1 MTLDQAIVVVIL
13 AGTLGLLAWGRI
25 RYDIVA
31 LAALLAAVATGVVQP
46 EKAFLGFGDD
56 IVIIVGS
63 ALVVSAAVGKAGI
76 AESLI
81 RSLAPRMSRSETQI
95 AVLASTVAVLSAFM
109 KNIGA
114 LAIFMPIAFQVARRT
129 GTPASR
135 LLMPMSFA
143 ALLGGLMTL
152 IGTSPNVVVSRMRDE
167 IVGEPFRMFDFLPV
181 GLVLTFAGIV
191 FLVFGWRLL
200 PQTRA
205 ATAPDTLFSVEGY
218 QAEVLLPPDSPLVH
232 KTVRDLEE
240 LGEGDVTVSAIIR
253 ERHHRYVPTGRWM
266 LFAGDILVLHCDA
279 HALSRIVKSAK
290 LELAHEKEFGNIDAP
305 QKDLAVVEAVVTP
318 GSLMIGSS
326 VETLR
331 LRDRYGVNL
340 LALSR
345 HGTRITEP
353 LRYATFEAGDLV
365 VLRTRADEVS
375 HRLAVL
381 GCLPLAGRD
390 LEIGRSRRP
399 YLAPIVT
406 ALAMALAAT
415 GLTSV
420 AVAFFGAAVLLVL
433 LGALRLNE
441 AYAAIEWPILL
452 LLGALIPISQA
463 LSATGGTDVIAG
475 WLAAAAQ
482 GLSPIGA
489 LALILIAA
497 MIVTPFL
504 NNAATALM
512 MAPIGASFASQLG
525 LNPDPFL
532 MAVAVGAACDFLTPF
547 GHQCNT
553 LVMGPGGYRFG
564 DYARLGMPLSV
575 IVMVLGTFAIAA
587 VWPLAPGAGA
597 GQ

>member
-1 MTLDQAIVVVIL
+1 VTIEQAVVVAIL
-13 AGTLGLLAWGRI
+13 VGTLALLAWGRI
-25 RYDIVA
+25 RYDVVA
-31 LAALLAAVATGVVQP
+31 LAALLVSVAVGVVP
-46 EKAFLGFGDD
+46 AEEAFLGFGDD

-63 ALVVSAAVGKAGI
+63 ALVVSAAVGKSGI
-76 AESLI
+76 AEALI
-81 RSLAPRMSRSETQI
+81 RSLAPRVSTSEAQI
-95 AVLASTVAVLSAFM
+95 AVLASTVALLSAFM

-114 LAIFMPIAFQVARRT
+114 LAIFMPIAFQVARRA

-152 IGTSPNVVVSRMRDE
+152 IGTSPNVIVSRMRLD
-167 IVGEPFRMFDFLPV
+167 ILGQPFSMFDFLPV
-181 GLVLTFAGIV
+181 GLVLTVAGIL

-200 PQTRA
+200 PQTRT
-205 ATAPDTLFSVEGY
+205 ATPPDTLFSVESY

-240 LGEGDVTVSAIIR
+240 LGEGDVTVAAIVR
-253 ERHHRYVPTGRWM
+253 ERHHRYVPTGSWT
-266 LFAGDILVLHCDA
+266 LFAGDVLVFNCDA

-290 LELAHEKEFGNIDAP
+290 LELAPDKEIETIDVPEKDVAIVEG
-305 QKDLAVVEAVVTP
+305 VVKP
-318 GSLMIGSS
+318 GSPMIGGN
-326 VETLR
+326 VESLR

-345 HGTRITEP
+345 HGARITEP
-353 LRYATFEAGDLV
+353 LRYAVFEAGDLV
-365 VLRTRADEVS
+365 VLRARADEVS
-375 HRLAVL
+375 ERLALL
-381 GCLPLAGRD
+381 GCLPLAERN
-390 LEIGRSRRP
+390 LEIGRARHP
-399 YLAPIVT
+399 YVAPVVT

-415 GLTSV
+415 GTTSV

-433 LGALRLNE
+433 LRALRLNE

-475 WLAAAAQ
+475 WLALAAH

-497 MIVTPFL
+497 MMVTPFL
-504 NNAATALM
+504 NNAATVLM
-512 MAPIGASFASQLG
+512 MAPIGASFAGKLG

-575 IVMVLGTFAIAA
+575 IVMVLGTFAIAY
-587 VWPLAPGAGA
+587 VWPLTPSGMGP
-597 GQ
+597 

>member
-1 MTLDQAIVVVIL
+1 MTVEQATVVVIL

-25 RYDIVA
+25 RYDVVA
-31 LAALLAAVATGVVQP
+31 LAALLVAIAAGVVRP

-63 ALVVSAAVGKAGI
+63 ALVVSAAVGKSGI

-81 RSLAPRMSRSETQI
+81 RSLAPRMSSSEIQV

-114 LAIFMPIAFQVARRT
+114 LAIFMPIAFQVARRA

-135 LLMPMSFA
+135 LLMPMAFA

-152 IGTSPNVVVSRMRDE
+152 IGTSPNVVVSRMREE
-167 IVGEPFRMFDFLPV
+167 IMGEPFRMFDFLPV

-205 ATAPDTLFSVEGY
+205 ATAPDTLFSIEDY
-218 QAEVLLPPDSPLVH
+218 QAEVLLPPESPLVH

-240 LGEGDVTVSAIIR
+240 LGEGDITVAAIIR
-253 ERHHRYVPTGRWM
+253 ERHHRYVPTGRWT

-290 LELAHEKEFGNIDAP
+290 LELAHDKELENIDAP
-305 QKDLAVVEAVVTP
+305 QKDLAVVEGVVTP
-318 GSLMIGSS
+318 GSLMIGSN
-326 VETLR
+326 VEMLR

-381 GCLPLAGRD
+381 GCLPLAERN
-390 LEIGRSRRP
+390 LEIGRPRRP

-406 ALAMALAAT
+406 AAAMGLAAS

-441 AYAAIEWPILL
+441 AYASIEWPILL

-463 LSATGGTDVIAG
+463 LSATGGSDVIAG
-475 WLAAAAQ
+475 WLAGAAHN
-482 GLSPIGA
+482 LPPIGA

-497 MIVTPFL
+497 MAVTPFL
-504 NNAATALM
+504 NNAATVLM
-512 MAPIGASFASQLG
+512 MAPIGASFAAQLG

-564 DYARLGMPLSV
+564 DYGRLGMPLSV

-587 VWPLAPGAGA
+587 VWPLAPVGAV
-597 GQ
+597 Q

>member
-1 MTLDQAIVVVIL
+1 MTVEQATVVAIL
-13 AGTLGLLAWGRI
+13 AGALAMFAWGRI
-25 RYDIVA
+25 RYDVVA
-31 LAALLAAVATGVVQP
+31 LGALLLSVITGVVGP
-46 EKAFLGFGDD
+46 EQAFRGFGDD

-63 ALVVSAAVGKAGI
+63 ALVVSAAVGRSGI
-76 AESLI
+76 AEALM
-81 RSLAPRMSRSETQI
+81 RPLLPRMSRTEIQI

-114 LAIFMPIAFQVARRT
+114 LAIFMPIAFQVARRS

-135 LLMPMSFA
+135 LLMPMAFA

-152 IGTSPNVVVSRMRDE
+152 IGTSPNVVVSRMRGE
-167 IVGEPFRMFDFLPV
+167 IVGEPFRMFDFMPV
-181 GLVLTFAGIV
+181 GLVLTFAGLA

-205 ATAPDTLFSVEGY
+205 ATAPDTLFSVEDY
-218 QAEVLLPPDSPLVH
+218 QTEVVLPPESPLVH

-240 LGEGDVTVSAIIR
+240 LGEGDVTVAAIIR
-253 ERHHRYVPTGRWM
+253 ERHHRYVPSGRWT
-266 LFAGDILVLHCDA
+266 LFAGDILVLHCEA
-279 HALSRIVKSAK
+279 HALARLVKDAK
-290 LELAHEKEFGNIDAP
+290 LELVHDKEFEESSVP
-305 QKDLAVVEAVVTP
+305 QRDLAIVEAVITP
-318 GSLMIGSS
+318 GSPMIGSN
-326 VETLR
+326 VEQLR

-345 HGTRITEP
+345 HGSLITAP
-353 LRYATFEAGDLV
+353 LRRASFEAGDLV

-375 HRLAVL
+375 HRLAGL
-381 GCLPLAGRD
+381 GCLPLAERNLQLGKARH
-390 LEIGRSRRP
+390 P
-399 YLAPIVT
+399 YLAPAVT
-406 ALAMALAAT
+406 ALAMALAAS

-441 AYAAIEWPILL
+441 AYASIDWPILL

-475 WLAAAAQ
+475 WLAGAAHA
-482 GLSPIGA
+482 LPPVGA

-497 MIVTPFL
+497 MAVTPFL
-504 NNAATALM
+504 NNAATVLM
-512 MAPIGASFASQLG
+512 MAPIGASFATQLG

-564 DYARLGMPLSV
+564 DYWRLGAPLSAIV
-575 IVMVLGTFAIAA
+575 IVLGTLAISI
-587 VWPLAPGAGA
+587 VWPLAAAGPM
-597 GQ
+597 Q

>member
-1 MTLDQAIVVVIL
+1 MTVEQFAVVVIL

-25 RYDIVA
+25 RYDVVA
-31 LAALLAAVATGVVQP
+31 LAALLVSVAVGVVRP

-56 IVIIVGS
+56 IVVIVGS
-63 ALVVSAAVGKAGI
+63 ALVVSAAVGKSGI
-76 AESLI
+76 AEALI
-81 RSLAPRMSRSETQI
+81 RSLAPRMSRTEIQI

-114 LAIFMPIAFQVARRT
+114 LAIFMPIAFQVARRA

-167 IVGEPFRMFDFLPV
+167 IMGEPFRMFDFLPV

-205 ATAPDTLFSVEGY
+205 ATAPDTLFSIEDY
-218 QAEVLLPPDSPLVH
+218 QAEVLLPPDSPLVQ

-240 LGEGDVTVSAIIR
+240 LGEGDVTVAAIIR

-290 LELAHEKEFGNIDAP
+290 LELAHEKEIGNIDAP

-318 GSLMIGSS
+318 GSLMIGNN

-345 HGTRITEP
+345 HGARITES

-406 ALAMALAAT
+406 ALAMGLAAS

-441 AYAAIEWPILL
+441 AYASIEWPILL

-463 LSATGGTDVIAG
+463 LSATGGTEVIAG
-475 WLAAAAQ
+475 WLAGAAH

-497 MIVTPFL
+497 MMVTPFL
-504 NNAATALM
+504 NNAATVLM
-512 MAPIGASFASQLG
+512 MAPIGASFAAQLG

-564 DYARLGMPLSV
+564 DYARLGLPLSV

-587 VWPLAPGAGA
+587 VWPLAPGG
-597 GQ
+597 GSQ